1 LRVAGRLAWAHSASS
16 GNFAPITV
24 HPRRG
29 RLAMDAAGV
38 LPALRGIAV
47 HDCWAP
53 YDGYA
58 QVTHVLCDAH
68 ALRELLNRP
77 V

>member
-1 LRVAGRLAWAHSASS
+1 
-16 GNFAPITV
+16 
-24 HPRRG
+24 
-29 RLAMDAAGV
+29 MDAAGV